1 MGESTGFDEDSENDS
16 EEEEEDDE
24 ETKED
29 FAFIDD
35 EDLEEED
42 DLSFYRRVDLQLP
55 EGQSISLPPTPAQ
68 PTNPLLKK
76 RKRLLSDLHRHLVE
90 LVVVGFNSGKY
101 DLNVL
106 KDMLL
111 PT

>member
-1 MGESTGFDEDSENDS
+1 MGESTGFDEDSDEES
-16 EEEEEDDE
+16 EEEEE

-55 EGQSISLPPTPAQ
+55 EQQSISLPPAPVQ

-76 RKRLLSDLHRHLVE
+76 IGPQCVRVATVFLFALVCE
-90 LVVVGFNSGKY
+90 YDVVEYVQLF
-101 DLNVL
+101 
-106 KDMLL
+106 
-111 PT
+111 